1 MNAFESYICMPL
13 CMTTMCIVPT
23 FVHVLFCYLHL
34 LRREYSISVLH
45 LQVEVIFGTV
55 CNPSLC
61 VKLRTPSQFKVLNAL
76 RWRTRLSFDLVLP
89 LFSHDIKFPLF
100 LLTLSKLTDVRVP
113 DCRYFY

>member
-1 MNAFESYICMPL
+1 MHAFVHDNHVYRTYIC
-13 CMTTMCIVPT
+13 TCIIL
-23 FVHVLFCYLHL
+23 LFTLVKKRIFYF
-34 LRREYSISVLH
+34 EYSISVLH

-89 LFSHDIKFPLF
+89 LFLQDIKFPLSV
-100 LLTLSKLTDVRVP
+100 LLCSNEIKGHLH
-113 DCRYFY
+113 